1 MIWMLFACQGLPE
14 FVTISGTVFE
24 SSAAEEPVAGVSLE
38 VFDVAM
44 ESVDSVDADGEGA
57 FSAQAR
63 MGSYFFL
70 SMSADGYVPT
80 GVAGSVGPQD
90 FAIPDGA
97 LWMRTEEEHEEALVG
112 FEGCEGLDSGGVI
125 DGEVIMAL
133 PGEDDSL
140 QKMFVST
147 GWARAILEDGTEVSA
162 CYLDDDGVYDPEAVY
177 TGGTGQF
184 VIPNVSGK
192 IVLAV
197 GYDLGES
204 TMFEGL
210 FTVYVPENGVT
221 SLFDVLWMPLPQ

>member
-90 FAIPDGA
+90 FAIRPKREPPAASGSPSLA
-97 LWMRTEEEHEEALVG
+97 LCAAKLPITAFRTAIWMYHICRSSCRPTHWL
-112 FEGCEGLDSGGVI
+112 
-125 DGEVIMAL
+125 MH
-133 PGEDDSL
+133 
-140 QKMFVST
+140 
-147 GWARAILEDGTEVSA
+147 
-162 CYLDDDGVYDPEAVY
+162 
-177 TGGTGQF
+177 
-184 VIPNVSGK
+184 
-192 IVLAV
+192 
-197 GYDLGES
+197 
-204 TMFEGL
+204 
-210 FTVYVPENGVT
+210 
-221 SLFDVLWMPLPQ
+221 